1 MGVQGLWGMVL
12 FGAFGVFYQDRVVV
26 HLIIDLQIVNVKK
39 IEEKKLFMSVIQNLS
54 EHRGNSCLQN
64 CSAREFEAFVW
75 LIGERRYSVVA
86 QIFIHLN
93 RFMN

>member
-1 MGVQGLWGMVL
+1 MIK
-12 FGAFGVFYQDRVVV
+12 F
-26 HLIIDLQIVNVKK
+26 
-39 IEEKKLFMSVIQNLS
+39 EEKKLFMSVIQNLS

-86 QIFIHLN
+86 YIYSP
-93 RFMN
+93 

>member
-39 IEEKKLFMSVIQNLS
+39 IEEKKLFMSVIQNHRDYLS
-54 EHRGNSCLQN
+54 EHRGNSCQQTVQRGSLK
-64 CSAREFEAFVW
+64 
-75 LIGERRYSVVA
+75 
-86 QIFIHLN
+86 HLYG
-93 RFMN
+93 